1 MVKVDTKDPIGRAI
15 LNGLAKYDNLDGYVV
30 SVYVE
35 GYKLKSE
42 GGQAVQIYW
51 HEGQNNV
58 KNTYL
63 SPNNAG
69 IAQR

>member
-42 GGQAVQIYW
+42 GGQAVQIY
-51 HEGQNNV
+51 
-58 KNTYL
+58 
-63 SPNNAG
+63 
-69 IAQR
+69 